1 METQINIFHY
11 EKHLEFINTLEQ
23 KKSLYSIG
31 GYVRN
36 HIQMGGA
43 YWAVTSMFL
52 LKKEIESSKQKELIS
67 WIKSCQNEDGGF
79 GGNVGHDSNITN
91 TLYAL
96 LVLFQFNQMNTVNLQ
111 KIGDYVDSMYKNQI
125 GSFMGDRFGEVDT
138 RFVYSALYILVL
150 LDRPLPEKTVDFLLK
165 CINTDG
171 GIGGQPFVESHAAYI
186 FCGVSAFALLDHL
199 DRIPVKKV
207 KQFLAS
213 RQTKLGG
220 FNGRPEK
227 LPDLCYS
234 WWVLSSLH
242 SVNSQIMK
250 GSSLFSSYMKAKE
263 NPNVKVY
270 LNINQS

>member
-1 METQINIFHY
+1 MEIKSNQFHRD
-11 EKHLEFINTLEQ
+11 KHLEFINTLEQ

-43 YWAVTSMFL
+43 YWAVTSMLL
-52 LKKEIESSKQKELIS
+52 LKQKIEESKIEELIS
-67 WIKSCQNEDGGF
+67 WIKSCQNPDGGF
-79 GGNVGHDSNITN
+79 GGNKGHDSNITN
-91 TLYAL
+91 SLYAL
-96 LVLFQFNQMNTVNLQ
+96 LVLFQFDKMDSVNLE
-111 KIGDYVDSMYKNQI
+111 KVGDYVQSMYVEET
-125 GSFMGDRFGEVDT
+125 GSFMGDKFGEIDT

-150 LDRPLPEKTVDFLLK
+150 LDRPLPKKSVEFLLQ

-171 GIGGQPFVESHAAYI
+171 GIGGQPCVESHAAYI
-186 FCGVSAFALLDHL
+186 FCGVSAFALLNKMS
-199 DRIPVKKV
+199 RIPVKKV
-207 KQFLAS
+207 KQFLGS

-242 SVNSQIMK
+242 SVNSEIMRN
-250 GSSLFSSYMKAKE
+250 SPLFSFYMKSAEE
-263 NPNVKVY
+263 NPNVG
-270 LNINQS
+270 S